1 MSIEHEIS
9 TFIDD
14 LIQESQITDSKI
26 IDSAR
31 LEIAANLQ
39 EFVILK
45 LSEKLSSEDRTELF
59 DLIETFPKT
68 FEPNTYLQSKLVDYE
83 DRVRLL
89 LAEFKKIYLQK

>member
-14 LIQESQITDSKI
+14 LIKESQITDTKI
-26 IDSAR
+26 IDSAS
-31 LEIAANLQ
+31 LEISATLQ

-45 LSEKLSSEDRTELF
+45 LSEQLSSEDRTELF

-68 FEPNTYLQSKLVDYE
+68 FEPNTYLRSKFVDYE
-83 DRVRLL
+83 DRIRFL
-89 LAEFKKIYLQK
+89 LAEFKKIYFQK